1 MDKTT
6 MFKIS
11 YGLYVLSAH
20 EDGFHNGCIIN
31 TFGQVTDIPLRVSVT
46 VNKDTKTCEMIKNT
60 GIFNVSILSEKAT
73 FDIFKHFG
81 FQSGREVNKFADFE
95 GAKRADNGLYY
106 ITTGTN
112 AYVSAEVFETVDL
125 GTHLMFM
132 ANVTDAVILNQDP
145 SATYDYYH
153 KAIKPQP
160 QQTSVKGY
168 RCKICGYIYEGSPL
182 PENYICP
189 ICKHGPADFEEIK

>member
-1 MDKTT
+1 
-6 MFKIS
+6 
-11 YGLYVLSAH
+11 
-20 EDGFHNGCIIN
+20 
-31 TFGQVTDIPLRVSVT
+31 
-46 VNKDTKTCEMIKNT
+46 MIKNT

-132 ANVTDAVILNQDP
+132 ANVTDAVILNEDP

-182 PENYICP
+182 PEDYICP